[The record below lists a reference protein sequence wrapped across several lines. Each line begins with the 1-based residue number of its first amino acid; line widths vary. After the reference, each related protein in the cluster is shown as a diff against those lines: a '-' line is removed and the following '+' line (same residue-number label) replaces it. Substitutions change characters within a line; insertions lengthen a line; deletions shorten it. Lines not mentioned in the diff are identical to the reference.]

1 VRRLP
6 ALAGAPIR
14 RSGAARNHQSHPATE
29 DTMAGHSKWANIKH
43 RKAAQDKKRGKVWT
57 KLIREVTI
65 AAREGGGDPNAN
77 PRLRLAM
84 DKAFGANMPKDTVDR
99 AIKRGAG
106 EEGVEDYEEIRYE
119 GYGPG
124 GVAIMV
130 DCMTDNRNRTAAE
143 VRHAFTKHGGNLGT
157 DGSVAYLFSKQGI
170 ISFQPGTDEDKV
182 VEAALEAGAE
192 DVVVNDDE
200 SLDVITTPE
209 EFSSVCAGLTQ
220 AGFDTSVSE
229 VTYNAATNAELDRD
243 TAEKL
248 LRLVDMLEDLDDVQ
262 EVYHNADI
270 ADEIMAALDA

>member
-1 VRRLP
+1 
-6 ALAGAPIR
+6 
-14 RSGAARNHQSHPATE
+14 
-29 DTMAGHSKWANIKH
+29 MAGHSKWANIKH

-65 AAREGGGDPNAN
+65 AAREGGGDPGTN

-106 EEGVEDYEEIRYE
+106 AEEGDNYEEIRYE

-124 GVAIMV
+124 GVAVMV
-130 DCMTDNRNRTAAE
+130 DCMTDNRNRTASE

-157 DGSVAYLFSKQGI
+157 DGSVAYLFTKQGI

-182 VEAALEAGAE
+182 MEAALEAGAE
-192 DVVVNDDE
+192 DVVVNDDG
-200 SLDVITTPE
+200 SLDVITAPE
-209 EFSSVCAGLTQ
+209 EFSSVCDKLAE

-229 VTYNAATNAELDRD
+229 VTYNASTQAELDLE
-243 TAEKL
+243 TAQKL
-248 LRLVDMLEDLDDVQ
+248 QKMVDALEDLDDVQ
-262 EVYHNADI
+262 EVYNNADI
-270 ADEIMAALDA
+270 ADEILAQLDG